1 MAGYGPETVE
11 AAERSRMTARQKK
24 ILGYIRDEGPEQE
37 KEDEIL
43 DFSLGEDRRKRTES
57 AQAIETKR
65 PAMIVLEEVAAEN
78 VKAGPLTMGTK
89 TI

>member
-1 MAGYGPETVE
+1 MKGLNRKRKTRYWIFPWVKTG
-11 AAERSRMTARQKK
+11 
-24 ILGYIRDEGPEQE
+24 
-37 KEDEIL
+37 
-43 DFSLGEDRRKRTES
+43 RKRTES